1 MSIRKLI
8 IKTILSAILLV
19 SFVIAGA
26 QDANYYINKG
36 IAEYNNKQYANA
48 IANYTIAIVK
58 DKNSAV
64 AYYDRGLAYSMLNDH
79 SAEHI
84 HCKRRRLL

>member
-36 IAEYNNKQYANA
+36 IF
-48 IANYTIAIVK
+48 
-58 DKNSAV
+58 
-64 AYYDRGLAYSMLNDH
+64 SM
-79 SAEHI
+79 
-84 HCKRRRLL
+84 